1 MTDWILPKVSFKN
14 LQGNLLDK
22 IFEISCKKLQ
32 EKKFARKMTDWI
44 LPKVS
49 FKNLQGNLLD
59 KIFEIF

>member
-1 MTDWILPKVSFKN
+1 LKFHV
-14 LQGNLLDK
+14 
-22 IFEISCKKLQ
+22 KKLQ